1 MAKIK
6 NTLTPKEK
14 LLKAIFGTTKP
25 TQEQIEK
32 AEEEMYERQAAS
44 VTDEEFKKIW
54 GVSIEEHTNKMMLYA
69 GWCDAVA
76 KWNID
81 HGKDKKYVVSDSKP
95 QFTFGQVVD
104 MVQLFYRQGQ
114 EDAKNEVVEYDRLYK
129 LNKE

>member
-1 MAKIK
+1 MAKK
-6 NTLTPKEK
+6 NKE
-14 LLKAIFGTTKP
+14 LSPRENLIKAIFGTTKP

-44 VTDEEFKKIW
+44 VTDEEFKEIW
-54 GVSIEEHTNKMMLYA
+54 GVSIEEHTNTMMLHA

-76 KWNID
+76 KWNLD
-81 HGKDKKYVVSDSKP
+81 HGKERKYVVSDSKP

-114 EDAKNEVVEYDRLYK
+114 EDAKNDVQEYDRLWT
-129 LNKE
+129 LNRS